1 MRQTADVARKRAARL
16 SIVIRP
22 IRDNRLALVRVMPSP
37 LLFHYGAII
46 VAMAAGPPV
55 FSATPWRG
63 TVERR
68 QFASTVAKNLAW
80 LMPAS
85 KIIANGCNMTLASLD
100 LVEPERTDRADPE
113 DILAAMACKER
124 RILDIAVMRHNV
136 VDGHLA
142 HLRRA
147 VGQRL

>member
-1 MRQTADVARKRAARL
+1 
-16 SIVIRP
+16 
-22 IRDNRLALVRVMPSP
+22 
-37 LLFHYGAII
+37 
-46 VAMAAGPPV
+46 
-55 FSATPWRG
+55 
-63 TVERR
+63 
-68 QFASTVAKNLAW
+68 
-80 LMPAS
+80 MPAS